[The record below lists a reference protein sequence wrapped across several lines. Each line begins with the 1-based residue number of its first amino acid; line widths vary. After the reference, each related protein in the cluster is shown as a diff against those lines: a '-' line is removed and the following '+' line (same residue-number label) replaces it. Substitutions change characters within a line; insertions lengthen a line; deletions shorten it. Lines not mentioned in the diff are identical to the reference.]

1 MRYVVIRDYTG
12 PEGRDNRA
20 RAGDVIECSDERGK
34 DLIRWG
40 LVLPE
45 DAVPKALTAAGPA
58 RRSPSSLPGRRS
70 RTSTVAKP
78 ESVIES
84 SRLTTIG
91 DECVLTSST
100 PATESGGTDTTET
113 FPSLGWQTPNC
124 GRRTP

>member
-12 PEGRDNRA
+12 PEGRDCRA

-45 DAVPKALTAAGPA
+45 DAVPKALTAVGPA
-58 RRSPSSLPGRRS
+58 RRSRLSLPGRRS
-70 RTSTVAKP
+70 RTSTVEP
-78 ESVIES
+78 QGSVIES
-84 SRLTTIG
+84 SQLTTIG

-100 PATESGGTDTTET
+100 PVTESGGTDTTE
-113 FPSLGWQTPNC
+113 
-124 GRRTP
+124 